1 MGVLWSIRR
10 LAKFTVNMK
19 RNGRNT
25 TIVVESTKAREGDG
39 DGVLSTSS
47 VETDVYTTVLVP
59 AS

>member
-39 DGVLSTSS
+39 DGALSTSS
-47 VETDVYTTVLVP
+47 VETDV
-59 AS
+59 